1 MRSKTFSGHEQQRR
15 VKHTRLS
22 VIRSADGWELYPPE
36 EMFKTR
42 MKRKRLT
49 AFSNPATRYSTIAM
63 FIWII
68 YGTIILLTN

>member
-1 MRSKTFSGHEQQRR
+1 MKSKDFSREERQR

-36 EMFKTR
+36 DLLKTR
-42 MKRKRLT
+42 LRRKRLT
-49 AFSNPATRYSTIAM
+49 ALSNPATRYSTIAM